1 MQKSRISKKSRRRLV
16 MICFLML
23 LCVGIIISSVLKD
36 LLTIMDNKK
45 KTIALEERY
54 NELLKEEKELKAEV
68 TKLKD
73 PEYVARYARET
84 YFYSLPGEV
93 IIKMK

>member
-1 MQKSRISKKSRRRLV
+1 MKSRLSKKSKRRLI

-23 LCVGIIISSVLKD
+23 LCVGIIVTSVLKD
-36 LLTIMDNKK
+36 LITIMDNKK
-45 KTIALEERY
+45 KTVALQARY

-84 YFYSLPGEV
+84 YFYSFFGEV

>member
-1 MQKSRISKKSRRRLV
+1 MRARVSKKSKRRLV
-16 MICFLML
+16 LICFLML
-23 LCVGIIISSVLKD
+23 GCVTIIITSVLKD
-36 LLTIMDNKK
+36 LLAVMDNKK
-45 KTIALEERY
+45 KTVALQAKY
-54 NELLKEEKELKAEV
+54 NELLKEEKELKSEV

-84 YFYSLPGEV
+84 YYYSLPDEV

>member
-1 MQKSRISKKSRRRLV
+1 MA
-16 MICFLML
+16 IC
-23 LCVGIIISSVLKD
+23 VSVIAGSVLKD
-36 LLTIMDNKK
+36 LLAVMDNKK
-45 KTIALEERY
+45 KTVALQAKY
-54 NELLKEEKELKAEV
+54 NELLKEEKELKSEV

-93 IIKMK
+93 IIKMN

>member
-1 MQKSRISKKSRRRLV
+1 MKPRISKKSKRRLI
-16 MICFLML
+16 MISFLML
-23 LCVGIIISSVLKD
+23 VCIGIIAGSVLKD
-36 LLTIMDNKK
+36 LLAIMDNKK
-45 KTIALEERY
+45 KAVALEAKY
-54 NELLKEEKELKAEV
+54 NELLKEEKELKAEL

-84 YFYSLPGEV
+84 YYYSLPGEV

>member
-1 MQKSRISKKSRRRLV
+1 MKARISKKSKRRLLL
-16 MICFLML
+16 ISFLMFV
-23 LCVGIIISSVLKD
+23 CIGIIACSVLKD
-36 LLTIMDNKK
+36 LLAIMDNKK
-45 KTIALEERY
+45 KAIALEARY

>member
-1 MQKSRISKKSRRRLV
+1 MKARMSKKSKRRLIL
-16 MICFLML
+16 ICFLMII
-23 LCVGIIISSVLKD
+23 CVFVIASSVLKD
-36 LLTIMDNKK
+36 LLTVMENKK
-45 KTIALEERY
+45 KVVALNSKY
-54 NELLKEEKELKAEV
+54 NDLLKEEKELKSEV

-84 YFYSLPGEV
+84 YYYSLPGEV

>member
-1 MQKSRISKKSRRRLV
+1 MKARISKKSRRRLL
-16 MICFLML
+16 MICFMMVV
-23 LCVGIIISSVLKD
+23 CVAVIISSVLKD
-36 LLTIMDNKK
+36 LLAVMDNKK
-45 KTIALEERY
+45 KAVALEAKY
-54 NELLKEEKELKAEV
+54 KELLKEEKELKSEV

-84 YFYSLPGEV
+84 YYYSLPGEV

>member
-1 MQKSRISKKSRRRLV
+1 MRARVSKKSKRRIVL
-16 MICFLML
+16 ICFLMAA
-23 LCVGIIISSVLKD
+23 CVGVIISSVLKD
-36 LLTIMDNKK
+36 LLAVMDNKK
-45 KTIALEERY
+45 KTLALQSKY
-54 NELLKEEKELKAEV
+54 NELLKEEKELKSEV

-84 YFYSLPGEV
+84 YYYSLPGEV

>member
-1 MQKSRISKKSRRRLV
+1 MKPRISKKSKRRLI
-16 MICFLML
+16 MISFLML
-23 LCVGIIISSVLKD
+23 VCIGIIAGSVLKD
-36 LLTIMDNKK
+36 LLAIMDNKK
-45 KTIALEERY
+45 KAVALEAKY

-84 YFYSLPGEV
+84 YYYSLPGEV

>member
-1 MQKSRISKKSRRRLV
+1 MAARISKKSKRRLI
-16 MICFLML
+16 MISFLML
-23 LCVGIIISSVLKD
+23 VCIGIIISSVLKD
-36 LLTIMDNKK
+36 MLAIMDNKK
-45 KTIALEERY
+45 KANSLQAQY

>member
-1 MQKSRISKKSRRRLV
+1 MKSRLSKKSKRRLI

-23 LCVGIIISSVLKD
+23 LCVGIIVTSVLKD
-36 LLTIMDNKK
+36 LITIMENKK
-45 KTIALEERY
+45 KTVALQSRY

>member
-1 MQKSRISKKSRRRLV
+1 MKTRMSKKAKRRLI
-16 MICFLML
+16 MICFLMVV
-23 LCVGIIISSVLKD
+23 CVGVIASSVLKD
-36 LLTIMDNKK
+36 LLVIMDNKK
-45 KTIALEERY
+45 KAVALQTKY

-73 PEYVARYARET
+73 PDYVARYARET

>member
-1 MQKSRISKKSRRRLV
+1 MKARMSKKSKRRLIL
-16 MICFLML
+16 ICFLMII
-23 LCVGIIISSVLKD
+23 CVFVIASSVLKD
-36 LLTIMDNKK
+36 LLTVMEKK
-45 KTIALEERY
+45 KKVVALNSKY
-54 NELLKEEKELKAEV
+54 NDLLKEEKELKSEV

-84 YFYSLPGEV
+84 YYYSLPGEV

>member
-1 MQKSRISKKSRRRLV
+1 MKSRLSKKSKRRLI

-23 LCVGIIISSVLKD
+23 LCVGIIVTSVLKD
-36 LLTIMDNKK
+36 LITIMDNKK
-45 KTIALEERY
+45 KTVALQSRY

>member
-1 MQKSRISKKSRRRLV
+1 MRARVSKKSKRRIVL
-16 MICFLML
+16 ICFLMAI
-23 LCVGIIISSVLKD
+23 CVSVIAGSVLKD
-36 LLTIMDNKK
+36 LLAVMDNKK
-45 KTIALEERY
+45 KAVALQAKY
-54 NELLKEEKELKAEV
+54 NELLKEEKELKSEV

>member
-1 MQKSRISKKSRRRLV
+1 MKSRMSKKSKRRLV
-16 MICFLML
+16 MISFML
-23 LCVGIIISSVLKD
+23 LFCVGIIVSSVLKD

-45 KTIALEERY
+45 KIVALESKY

>member
-1 MQKSRISKKSRRRLV
+1 MKSRLSKKSKRRLI

-23 LCVGIIISSVLKD
+23 LCVGIIVTSVLKD
-36 LLTIMDNKK
+36 LITIMDNKK
-45 KTIALEERY
+45 KTVALQARY